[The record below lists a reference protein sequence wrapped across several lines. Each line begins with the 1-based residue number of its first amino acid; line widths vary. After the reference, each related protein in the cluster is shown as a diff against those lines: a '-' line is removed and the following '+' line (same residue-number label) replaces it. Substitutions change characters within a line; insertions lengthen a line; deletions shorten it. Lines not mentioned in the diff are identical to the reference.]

1 MTQGIQKYVKCGFRG
16 SKLVTYFKIVAVCL
30 FVCFVYFE
38 FIVRRKLSLFEI
50 AFLYTSLIA

>member
-1 MTQGIQKYVKCGFRG
+1 MTQGIQKYVKCGLRG

-30 FVCFVYFE
+30 FVFVYFE